1 MKLSGTKR
9 AERLST
15 VYSPAKNSTT
25 GSNSRTTQSSVTHV
39 WPKPPSRPRP
49 TAAYTRSSRQ
59 KPERDSDTHNSDTRR
74 RSIAPERDAVRT
86 SPRESS
92 PPRCE
97 YHTAV
102 ISVVIRTLTGVYCAS
117 SSDTDTKST
126 ADQQASTSRPV
137 GPRTSKTTRQA
148 KWESVQY
155 IEFIKQWC
163 SERSVLSKSILIF
176 DFDLR
181 CNTHVRSTR

>member
-1 MKLSGTKR
+1 M
-9 AERLST
+9 
-15 VYSPAKNSTT
+15 YSPAKNSTT
-25 GSNSRTTQSSVTHV
+25 GSSSRTTQSHV

-49 TAAYTRSSRQ
+49 TAAYTRSSGQ
-59 KPERDSDTHNSDTRR
+59 KPERDSHTNNSDTRR

-102 ISVVIRTLTGVYCAS
+102 ISVVIRTTTGVYSTS

-126 ADQQASTSRPV
+126 ADRTSRHV
-137 GPRTSKTTRQA
+137 GPRTSTTTGRQ
-148 KWESVQY
+148 
-155 IEFIKQWC
+155 
-163 SERSVLSKSILIF
+163 
-176 DFDLR
+176 
-181 CNTHVRSTR
+181 NG

>member
-39 WPKPPSRPRP
+39 WPKSPSRPRP
-49 TAAYTRSSRQ
+49 TATYTRSSGQ
-59 KPERDSDTHNSDTRR
+59 KPERDSHTNNSHTRR

-102 ISVVIRTLTGVYCAS
+102 ISVVIRTQTGVYSAS
-117 SSDTDTKST
+117 SSDTDTNST
-126 ADQQASTSRPV
+126 ADRTSRPV
-137 GPRTSKTTRQA
+137 GPRTSTTTGRQ
-148 KWESVQY
+148 Y
-155 IEFIKQWC
+155 G
-163 SERSVLSKSILIF
+163 
-176 DFDLR
+176 
-181 CNTHVRSTR
+181 

>member
-25 GSNSRTTQSSVTHV
+25 GSNSRTTQSHV

-49 TAAYTRSSRQ
+49 TAAYTRSSGQR
-59 KPERDSDTHNSDTRR
+59 PERDSHTNNSDTRR

-102 ISVVIRTLTGVYCAS
+102 ISVVIRTPTGVYSAS

-137 GPRTSKTTRQA
+137 GPRTFKTTGRQN
-148 KWESVQY
+148 W
-155 IEFIKQWC
+155 
-163 SERSVLSKSILIF
+163 
-176 DFDLR
+176 
-181 CNTHVRSTR
+181 

>member
-102 ISVVIRTLTGVYCAS
+102 ISVVIRTQTGVYSAS

-155 IEFIKQWC
+155 IEFIK
-163 SERSVLSKSILIF
+163 
-176 DFDLR
+176 
-181 CNTHVRSTR
+181 